1 MKTYQGLF
9 KPQNPEK
16 YKGNHAQIVYRSS
29 WELRFMS
36 YLDQHPD
43 VIYWQSEEFFIPYRS
58 PIDGKIHRYF
68 PDFYIEYRKKDGT
81 IGKDVIEIKP
91 HKEAVWAKKNQ
102 DMHAKLALVIN
113 EAKWDAATQFC
124 KERGLNFRVLTE
136 KTLFKK

>member
-1 MKTYQGLF
+1 MASGKYTP
-9 KPQNPEK
+9 KHPEK
-16 YKGNHAQIVYRSS
+16 YLGDVSNIVWRSS
-29 WELRFMS
+29 WELRFMQFC
-36 YLDQHPD
+36 DMN
-43 VIYWQSEEFFIPYRS
+43 VNIIRWASEEFCIPYIK
-58 PIDGKIHRYF
+58 PTDGKVHRYF

-81 IGKDVIEIKP
+81 VGKDVIEIKP